1 MAQRTKVS
9 GCISLEFSIVSL
21 ITSKHHNHSNH
32 GAGLKYAIGITSAI
46 LIVELI
52 GGVWTNSLALMSDA
66 AHVFT
71 DVIALLLSWFAMRI
85 SLKPA
90 TLTKTYGYYRG
101 EILAALVNG
110 VMLFAVSALI
120 LVEAYQRIQNP
131 GHIKSLEM
139 IVIAFVGLAANLLS
153 AYYLRGSSANINI
166 RAALYHVLGDALA
179 SVGVIAGGVLI
190 WWTGWYVIDPVIS
203 VVICGII
210 VIGGLG
216 LVRESVNILMESA
229 PAGMDPCE
237 VAETISGIEG
247 VVGLHDLHLWCITPE
262 IPSLS
267 AYVLVGDITCSSV
280 DAIRDRINDAILG
293 RFGIV
298 HTTLQFEYSECGHNT
313 LQCMSTA
320 PE

>member
-1 MAQRTKVS
+1 MAT
-9 GCISLEFSIVSL
+9 
-21 ITSKHHNHSNH
+21 HHHHSNR
-32 GAGLKYAIGITSAI
+32 GSGLKYAIGITSAI
-46 LIVELI
+46 LIVELV
-52 GGVWTNSLALMSDA
+52 GGVWTNSLALLSDA

-90 TLTKTYGYYRG
+90 TPTKTYGYHRS

-131 GHIKSLEM
+131 EQIKSLEM
-139 IVIAFVGLAANLLS
+139 MAIAIVGLVANLFS
-153 AYYLRGSSANINI
+153 AYYLRGNSANINL
-166 RAALYHVLGDALA
+166 RAAMYHVLGDALA

-216 LVRESVNILMESA
+216 LVRESVNILMEGA
-229 PAGMDPCE
+229 PVGMDPNE
-237 VAETISGIEG
+237 VTETISGIEG
-247 VVGLHDLHLWCITPE
+247 VIGLHDLHLWCITPE

-267 AYVLVGDITCSSV
+267 AHVLVDDIACSSA

-313 LQCMSTA
+313 LLCMQCSVVHKH
-320 PE
+320 EQNL

>member
-1 MAQRTKVS
+1 MLSERCTIEQVRSVIMST
-9 GCISLEFSIVSL
+9 
-21 ITSKHHNHSNH
+21 HHNHSNH

-90 TLTKTYGYYRG
+90 TPTKTYGYYRS

-139 IVIAFVGLAANLLS
+139 VVIAFVGLAANLLS
-153 AYYLRGSSANINI
+153 AYYLRGSGANINI

-190 WWTGWYVIDPVIS
+190 WWTGWYIIDPVIS
-203 VVICGII
+203 VVICVII
-210 VIGGLG
+210 VIGGIG
-216 LVRESVNILMESA
+216 LVRESVNILMEGVPS
-229 PAGMDPCE
+229 GMDPDE
-237 VAETISGIEG
+237 VAETISGIDG
-247 VVGLHDLHLWCITPE
+247 VIGLHDLHLWCITPE

-267 AYVLVGDITCSSV
+267 AHVLVDDITCSST
-280 DAIRDRINDAILG
+280 DAIRDRINDAMLG

-313 LQCMSTA
+313 LRCTRQDGSQTQG
-320 PE
+320 